1 MNATQR
7 LNKTQR
13 TENYPLGGRVEVIGE
28 LHKNSVSGVV
38 DVEVREEG
46 AEEQSEDQTLKPLL
60 PNKGAT
66 STWNVM
72 SPG

>member
-1 MNATQR
+1 M
-7 LNKTQR
+7 
-13 TENYPLGGRVEVIGE
+13 EVIGE
-28 LHKNSVSGVV
+28 LHKNSISGVV

-46 AEEQSEDQTLKPLL
+46 AEEQSEDRTLKPLL